1 MKKRI
6 LTGITTTGTP
16 HIGNYL
22 GAIKPAL
29 ELAKDYDESF
39 YFLADYHAIIKNSKS
54 DEVSNSVKH
63 VALAWLSSGLDPNK
77 SFFYRQS
84 DVHEILELSWI
95 LNCVTAKGL
104 MNRSHAYKAATS
116 INTDDEDKGITMGLF
131 SYPVLMAA
139 DILMFNA
146 THVPVGA
153 DQIQHIEMTR
163 DIAGRFNHLY
173 KKTFVLP
180 EAIIQSSKETVP
192 GLDGQKMSKS
202 YGNIIPLLSTEKQ
215 LKKSISKIVTNSLEP
230 GDPKDS
236 SNCTVFALYKYFAT
250 KQMIDELKD
259 DYKNGISW
267 GDAKNKLFEVVNNTV
282 RPIRESYETLLE
294 DRDLINDLL
303 SDGSNKVRPIAK
315 ELLDSIR
322 SSVGINK
329 ISDIRTWTDKEMF
342 IQFGDSGL
350 RIAKLARA
358 EDNRPVKSY
367 KKRKSISSETT
378 FNNDISSLDTLSNIL
393 WKVSLATSDR
403 CKSLNLA
410 GYTITLKLKT
420 SNFKTITRRRTLPQ
434 VTQLADTIFNTCLT
448 LLEGEAKD
456 QKFRL
461 IGVSLSNLS
470 KPLGDHGILL
480 DPMALKRGKAERV
493 TDSIRSKYGR
503 NSLIKGRQFKL

>member
-84 DVHEILELSWI
+84 DVPEIMELSWI

-329 ISDIRTWTDKEMF
+329 IS
-342 IQFGDSGL
+342 
-350 RIAKLARA
+350 
-358 EDNRPVKSY
+358 
-367 KKRKSISSETT
+367 
-378 FNNDISSLDTLSNIL
+378 
-393 WKVSLATSDR
+393 
-403 CKSLNLA
+403 
-410 GYTITLKLKT
+410 
-420 SNFKTITRRRTLPQ
+420 
-434 VTQLADTIFNTCLT
+434 
-448 LLEGEAKD
+448 
-456 QKFRL
+456 
-461 IGVSLSNLS
+461 
-470 KPLGDHGILL
+470 
-480 DPMALKRGKAERV
+480 
-493 TDSIRSKYGR
+493 
-503 NSLIKGRQFKL
+503 

>member
-29 ELAKDYDESF
+29 ELVKDYDESF

-54 DEVSNSVKH
+54 TEVTDSVKN
-63 VALAWLSSGLDPNK
+63 VALAWLSSGLNPTK

-84 DVHEILELSWI
+84 DVPEILELSWI

-104 MNRSHAYKAATS
+104 MNRSHAYKSAT
-116 INTDDEDKGITMGLF
+116 NLNNKDEDKGITMGLF
-131 SYPVLMAA
+131 SYPILMAA

-163 DIAGRFNHLY
+163 DIAGKFNHLY
-173 KKTFVLP
+173 GKTFILP

-192 GLDGQKMSKS
+192 GIDGQKMSKS

-215 LKKSISKIVTNSLEP
+215 LKKSIAKIVTNSLEP

-236 SNCTVFALYKYFAT
+236 SNCTVFALYKYFAS
-250 KQMIDELKD
+250 KPMVDELND

-267 GDAKNKLFEVVNNTV
+267 GDAKNKLFEVVNNEIT
-282 RPIRESYETLLE
+282 PIRESYKKLQE
-294 DRDLINDLL
+294 DKDFINDLL

-329 ISDIRTWTDKEMF
+329 IS
-342 IQFGDSGL
+342 
-350 RIAKLARA
+350 
-358 EDNRPVKSY
+358 
-367 KKRKSISSETT
+367 
-378 FNNDISSLDTLSNIL
+378 
-393 WKVSLATSDR
+393 
-403 CKSLNLA
+403 
-410 GYTITLKLKT
+410 
-420 SNFKTITRRRTLPQ
+420 
-434 VTQLADTIFNTCLT
+434 
-448 LLEGEAKD
+448 
-456 QKFRL
+456 
-461 IGVSLSNLS
+461 
-470 KPLGDHGILL
+470 
-480 DPMALKRGKAERV
+480 
-493 TDSIRSKYGR
+493 
-503 NSLIKGRQFKL
+503 